1 MTAEQILVIM
11 LSTALAI
18 FLVLAIIL
26 TAYLIAIAKK
36 MKEVA
41 ESAERTAQ
49 HVEGLVSDVQ
59 HAIAPAAI
67 SGFFLDLVDRFVNRR
82 NKRKD

>member
-11 LSTALAI
+11 LSTALAV

-49 HVEGLVSDVQ
+49 HFEGFIGNLQ
-59 HAIAPAAI
+59 HAIAPAAL
-67 SGFFLDLVDRFVNRR
+67 SGMFMDIVDRFIRR
-82 NKRKD
+82 KKGKD

>member
-26 TAYLIAIAKK
+26 TSYLIAIARK

-41 ESAERTAQ
+41 NSAERTAQ
-49 HVEGLVSDVQ
+49 HVEGIVSNVQ
-59 HAIAPAAI
+59 SAIAPAAV
-67 SGFFLDLVDRFVNRR
+67 SGFVFDLIDRFVYRR
-82 NKRKD
+82 KKGKD